1 MFNFDFGDGERLIR
15 ASLLRGFPVV
25 QQMYKR
31 DGKVVNNHQKP
42 LALLMELIQCHMLG
56 DNPGKVDENGHPL
69 NWILDAC
76 CGVGSTSMAAMRCG
90 MNAIGFDHDQ
100 YMVSSA
106 QQRLTNFNAEPDQ
119 DAETKPKTKSEAT
132 RKGKEAA
139 TVESEE
145 DEAEVEE
152 QAEESDE

>member
-1 MFNFDFGDGERLIR
+1 MF
-15 ASLLRGFPVV
+15 
-25 QQMYKR
+25 KR

-42 LALLMELIQCHMLG
+42 QALLMELIQCHMLG
-56 DNPGKVDENGHPL
+56 DNPGKTDENGHPL

-106 QQRLTNFNAEPDQ
+106 QQRLIKFHAEPDQ
-119 DAETKPKTKSEAT
+119 HAELKPKSKSEPTA
-132 RKGKEAA
+132 KGKEAA
-139 TVESEE
+139 TAESEE
-145 DEAEVEE
+145 EDLDEDETEE
-152 QAEESDE
+152 NAK